1 LDEKLLVTEL
11 VKFGITEQEADLFV
25 LLSRVR
31 TGGKEWIAASD
42 IYKATNRD
50 RVRVY
55 QLLQRLLKLGLVEA
69 SLSRPKKYSV
79 VSPQTSIRRL
89 LAIHETRLTELS
101 HLEEDVVTDLLHLP
115 AFRIDLEK
123 ESPVRKE
130 TPGILYLH
138 GLPNVQSEL
147 RKMMEGQDLSIVIND
162 ESYKHI
168 MSTVGYLKQKPRS
181 ARVIVAMDEKPL
193 KRRMRES
200 HFGRLTVASSSEELP
215 TFVLT
220 AAQCALLFYSVKQ
233 FKKRTLS
240 ESVESASVSD
250 AIVVESK
257 RYVKQMHRMFDQLW
271 GFATNN

>member
-1 LDEKLLVTEL
+1 LDEEQLVSEL

-79 VSPQTSIRRL
+79 VSPQTSLRRL

-101 HLEEDVVTDLLHLP
+101 HLEEGVVNDLLHLP
-115 AFRIDLEK
+115 ALRIDLEK
-123 ESPVRKE
+123 ESTVRKD
-130 TPGILYLH
+130 TSGILYLH
-138 GLPNVQSEL
+138 GLPNVQAEL
-147 RKMMEGQDLSIVIND
+147 RKIMEGQNLSMVIND

-168 MSTVGYLKQKPRS
+168 LNTVGYLTHKPRS
-181 ARVIVAMDEKPL
+181 ARIIVAMTEKPL
-193 KRRMRES
+193 RRRMRES
-200 HFGRLTVASSSEELP
+200 NFGRLTVASLSEELP

-220 AAQCALLFYSVKQ
+220 DSQCALLFYSVKQ
-233 FKKRTLS
+233 YKKRALS
-240 ESVESASVSD
+240 ENVESASVSD
-250 AIVVESK
+250 SIVVESK

-271 GFATNN
+271 EFATKR